1 MMETKKPLP
10 EQKVFALDIG
20 TRTVVGLIG
29 SYVEDRFV
37 VEAHAAIH
45 HPERAMYDGQIHD
58 IEKVAKVVK
67 RVREQLEAE
76 TGYQLKK
83 VAIAAAGRALR
94 TQGAEVS
101 RSIDPTRE
109 IDKATLDAIEIEA
122 LQQAQKQLESSQS
135 LKAKYYC
142 VGYSAVQ
149 YLLDDAM
156 IANPLEH
163 RGSVLSLKVIA
174 TFLPHSVVDSL
185 YTVVDKL
192 GLEVTNLTLEPIAA
206 ISVAIPQKFRLL
218 NLALVDVGAGTSDIA
233 LTKGGAVYSYAM
245 VDMAGDELTEALVQ
259 HYLMD
264 FDSAEAL
271 KMNLCRSEEQQFSDI
286 VGIPYQLPTTV
297 VLAAIGS
304 EINRV
309 AARVAEGI
317 VQANGGAPSAVFLIG
332 GGCQVP
338 GFSQALAEHLDLP
351 RERVVIKGADA
362 LEGIVY
368 VTTPLA
374 GPEFI
379 TPLGI
384 GHHAVL
390 AREQDFLQVL
400 VNETPL
406 RLFNA
411 KQLLVSDAL
420 VLIGYGARRLIPERG
435 KPLTYVLNDKQRR
448 VSGTFGEAAK
458 VYVNG
463 SLANLDTPIKHKD
476 AIVVSD
482 AVHGEDATVR
492 LAEAVDLQRQIFL
505 EEGPLPTVQ
514 SIAINGA
521 PVSFETAKEY
531 WIQPMDRIHVEALNT
546 VADLMTFKG
555 LRDHR
560 GLLVNG
566 RQAHPALTLR
576 SGDFVT
582 LSQATEALETPVAL
596 APENDMELPEVDEQ
610 PMPEMTK
617 ALYRYDLMVNGKST
631 AIETDR
637 NPMIFVDLF
646 EYIDFDLT
654 KPQGLIELKL
664 NGQRARYTD
673 PLKNGDV
680 IEIGWRK

>member
-1 MMETKKPLP
+1 MENKLPLP
-10 EQKVFALDIG
+10 DQKVFALDIG

-29 SYVEDRFV
+29 TYVEDHFL
-37 VEAHAAIH
+37 VEAHVSIN

-58 IEKVAKVVK
+58 IEKVARVVK
-67 RVREQLEAE
+67 RVREQLEAA

-83 VAIAAAGRALR
+83 VAIAAAGRALK
-94 TQGAEVS
+94 TQGAEVT
-101 RSIDPTRE
+101 RTIDPTKE
-109 IDKATLDAIEIEA
+109 IDKGTMDAIEIEA
-122 LQQAQKQLESSQS
+122 LQMAQKQLEASHT

-142 VGYSAVQ
+142 VGYSTVQ
-149 YLLDDAM
+149 YMLDDAM

-163 RGSVLSLKVIA
+163 RGSQLSLKVIA

-245 VDMAGDELTEALVQ
+245 VDMAGDELTESLVQ

-264 FDSAEAL
+264 FESAEAL
-271 KMNLCRSEEQQFSDI
+271 KMNLCASDQQTFTDI
-286 VGIPYQLPTTV
+286 VGIPYELSTTE
-297 VLAAIGS
+297 VLKAIGS

-309 AARVAEGI
+309 AAKVAEGI

-351 RERVVIKGADA
+351 KERVVIKGADG

-368 VTTPLA
+368 QTTPLI
-374 GPEFI
+374 GPEYI

-384 GHHAVL
+384 GHHAVM

-435 KPLTYVLNDKQRR
+435 KSLVYSLNDKSKR
-448 VSGTFGEAAK
+448 VSGTYGEAAR
-458 VYVNG
+458 VFVNG
-463 SLANLDTPIKHKD
+463 TLASLDTPIKHKD
-476 AIVVSD
+476 TIVVEEALHGSD
-482 AVHGEDATVR
+482 AMVR
-492 LAEAVDLQRQIFL
+492 LSEVVDVQREVYL
-505 EEGPLPTVQ
+505 EEGPLALVRSLSVNGNPL
-514 SIAINGA
+514 SIDAA
-521 PVSFETAKEY
+521 SDY
-531 WIQPMDRIHVEALNT
+531 WIQAHDHIKVEAITT
-546 VADLMTFKG
+546 VAELMAFKG
-555 LRDHR
+555 LDSHR

-566 RQAHPALTLR
+566 RQAHPALSLR

-582 LSQATEALETPVAL
+582 LESDLLAQTQAPLEFVHEIAGGAELEEVQAKPTFRYQFTVNQRATE
-596 APENDMELPEVDEQ
+596 
-610 PMPEMTK
+610 
-617 ALYRYDLMVNGKST
+617 
-631 AIETDR
+631 IETDR
-637 NPMIFVDLF
+637 NPMIFVDIF

-654 KPQGLIELKL
+654 RPQGLIDLKL

-673 PLKNGDV
+673 TLKNGDV
-680 IEIGWRK
+680 IEVGWRK